1 MILLGL
7 VAALEEVESR
17 LSTHYQTMR
26 VMTDLGTLWAFLC
39 WR

>member
-1 MILLGL
+1 MTLLGL

-17 LSTHYQTMR
+17 SSTHYQTMR
-26 VMTDLGTLWAFLC
+26 VMTDLGTPWAFLC